1 MAEIKSTIDLVME
14 KTKHLTLSAE
24 EKVEVQFQ
32 DFLKK
37 VPGFVKR
44 VLDGALAPEQLL
56 DEIKTQP
63 QELADRVRREIGRQ
77 LSQALDLSEKSN
89 PLMLALEMLAEPGW
103 SGLLAEVKRCR
114 SEYQAARGGSQKQAR
129 DRILTRLAAAGIRG
143 SAVVAKLEGD
153 ESWEAEDRRRR
164 GPCEGRLEDLRE
176 ALSTNE

>member
-24 EKVEVQFQ
+24 EKVEVQLQ

-37 VPGFVKR
+37 APGLVKR
-44 VLDGALAPEQLL
+44 VLDGALAPEQLM
-56 DEIKTQP
+56 DEITTQP
-63 QELADRVRREIGRQ
+63 QELVDRVRREVARQ

-89 PLMLALEMLAEPGW
+89 PMILALEMLAEPGW

-114 SEYQAARGGSQKQAR
+114 SEYQEARGGSQKQAR

-153 ESWEAEDRRRR
+153 ESFEAEDRRRR
-164 GPCEGRLEDLRE
+164 GPCEERLADLRE
-176 ALSTNE
+176 ALSTDE

>member
-1 MAEIKSTIDLVME
+1 MADIKSTIDLVME

-24 EKVEVQFQ
+24 EKLEVQLQ
-32 DFLKK
+32 VFLKK

-63 QELADRVRREIGRQ
+63 QELAERVHREVARQ
-77 LSQALDLSEKSN
+77 LGQALDLSERSN
-89 PLMLALEMLAEPGW
+89 PLILALEMLAEPGW

-114 SEYQAARGGSQKQAR
+114 SEYQAARGGFQKLVR
-129 DRILTRLAAAGIRG
+129 DRTLTRLAAAGIRG

-153 ESWEAEDRRRR
+153 DSWEVEDRKRRR
-164 GPCEGRLEDLRE
+164 PCESRLEALRA
-176 ALSTNE
+176 ALA

>member
-24 EKVEVQFQ
+24 EKVEVQLQ

-114 SEYQAARGGSQKQAR
+114 SQYQAARGVSQKQAR
-129 DRILTRLAAAGIRG
+129 DLILTRLAAAGIRG

-153 ESWEAEDRRRR
+153 ESWEAEDRRLR
-164 GPCEGRLEDLRE
+164 GPCEERLADLRE
-176 ALSTNE
+176 ALSTNQ